1 MCGYACS
8 LAQVG
13 ADLSHVFCSVG
24 AAPVIKAYSPEIFVH
39 PYLTETSDYK
49 PGEVRTSRRG
59 RPPTCA

>member
-1 MCGYACS
+1 MV
-8 LAQVG
+8 QVG

-49 PGEVRTSRRG
+49 PGEVRLNIRSG
-59 RPPTCA
+59 RPLTWTVGRAR